1 MPKSNTSDPT
11 VTPEISVV
19 IPAYGEAANIPPLLQ
34 KLSGVLGECTQA
46 FEIII
51 VDDGSVDSTWEVLK
65 AHINKPYHLRAIRL
79 SRNFGKENA
88 ICAGLEVAEGS
99 GVIVMDCDLQH
110 PPECIP
116 KLINRW
122 RAGDVEIV
130 EAVKKTRSSESPA
143 HQFGARMFYSIF
155 GRLSD
160 FDIQSATDFKIIDRA
175 VLKAWRSMGERVTFF
190 RGMIVWLGF
199 RREEIHFDPIERS
212 SGQSHWSML
221 SLCRLA
227 INAITSFTSIPLR
240 FVTMMGAVSIVL
252 TIGLGIQT
260 LYMKFSGRALD
271 GFTTVIIC
279 ILFVGAVIMF
289 SLGII
294 GEYIAQIYDEVKLRP
309 RYVIREVI

>member
-1 MPKSNTSDPT
+1 MTL
-11 VTPEISVV
+11 VPEISVV
-19 IPAYGEAANIPPLLQ
+19 IPAYGEAANIPALLQ
-34 KLSGVLGECTQA
+34 KLSKVLGECTQT

-65 AHINKPYHLRAIRL
+65 NHLSKPYRLRAVRL

-88 ICAGLEVAEGS
+88 ICAGLEIAEGN

-116 KLINRW
+116 QLINRW

-130 EAVKKTRSSESPA
+130 EAVKKTRGSETSA
-143 HQFGARMFYSIF
+143 HRFGARMFYYIF
-155 GRLSD
+155 GRLSE
-160 FDIQSATDFKIIDRA
+160 FDIQSATDFKIIDRT
-175 VLKAWRSMGERVTFF
+175 VLNAWKSMGERVTFF

-199 RREEIHFDPIERS
+199 RREVIHIDPIERS
-212 SGQSHWSML
+212 SGQSHWPMF

-227 INAITSFTSIPLR
+227 INALTSFTSIPLR
-240 FVTMMGAVSIVL
+240 FVTIMGAVSIAF
-252 TIGLGIQT
+252 TIGLGVQT
-260 LYMKFSGRALD
+260 LYMKFSGKALD

-279 ILFVGAVIMF
+279 ILFVGAVLMF

-294 GEYIAQIYDEVKLRP
+294 GEYIAQIYHEVKQRP
-309 RYVIREVI
+309 RYVVREVI